1 MVATP
6 MKVSKFEFAHLSSTH
21 LERLQRI
28 REELER
34 AIALQH
40 QIERKQI
47 APSLKNYWRV
57 SSREKNMLRY
67 ETGAQEWH
75 GESVY

>member
-1 MVATP
+1 MST
-6 MKVSKFEFAHLSSTH
+6 FEFAHLSSTH
-21 LERLQRI
+21 LERLQRV
-28 REELER
+28 RDEMER
-34 AIALQH
+34 ALALQH

-47 APSLKNYWRV
+47 APSLKNYWMV
-57 SSREKNMLRY
+57 SSREKSILRY